1 MSLSRASILLLLAG
15 PTWAVEGYFVGG
27 GLESDS
33 ADGIAVSFIGQLKIA
48 DETWLSATLAKS
60 TAELPRDLSL
70 DTVFGDVGID
80 HWFKPLGVSASIAY
94 WGDHNILDSV
104 NYRASLY
111 WRSPKVTI
119 SGDVEFRDFELDFP
133 ATDRLPVRTT
143 SFGAT
148 GIGLTTRF
156 KLSDKVSL
164 SISGM
169 DYDYDVNFRIEEN
182 DRILALLSV
191 SRLSLL
197 NSLVDYRASASLSV
211 DAGKRQWQ
219 LDLATWQGEADQ
231 EITKS
236 ATIRFITPLGEGSD
250 IEFGLGID
258 MSDLYGNTTFLS
270 VFIFFFGGS

>member
-1 MSLSRASILLLLAG
+1 MFLSRASILLLLAG
-15 PTWAVEGYFVGG
+15 PTWAVEGYIVGG

-33 ADGIAVSFIGQLKIA
+33 ADAISVSFIGQLKIA
-48 DETWLSATLAKS
+48 DETWLSTTLAKS

-80 HWFKPLGVSASIAY
+80 HWFKPIGVSASIAY

-211 DAGKRQWQ
+211 NAGKRQWQ
-219 LDLATWQGEADQ
+219 LELATWQGEADQ

-236 ATIRFITPLGEGSD
+236 ATIRFITPLGKSSD
-250 IEFGLGID
+250 VEFGLGID
-258 MSDLYGNTTFLS
+258 KSDVYGDTTFLS
-270 VFIFFFGGS
+270 VFMYFYGGS

>member
-1 MSLSRASILLLLAG
+1 MFLSRASILLLLAG
-15 PTWAVEGYFVGG
+15 PTWAVEGYIVGG

-80 HWFKPLGVSASIAY
+80 HWFKPIGVSASIAY

-133 ATDRLPVRTT
+133 AIDRLPVRTT

-148 GIGLTTRF
+148 GFGLTTRF
-156 KLSDKVSL
+156 ALSDKVSL
-164 SISGM
+164 SINGM

-191 SRLSLL
+191 SRLSLI

-219 LDLATWQGEADQ
+219 LELATWQGEADQ

-236 ATIRFITPLGEGSD
+236 ATIRFITPLGKSSD
-250 IEFGLGID
+250 VEFGLGID
-258 MSDLYGNTTFLS
+258 KSDVYGDTTFLS
-270 VFIFFFGGS
+270 VFMYFYGGS

>member
-1 MSLSRASILLLLAG
+1 MFLSRASILLLLAG
-15 PTWAVEGYFVGG
+15 PTWAVEGYIIGG
-27 GLESDS
+27 GLETDS
-33 ADGIAVSFIGQLKIA
+33 ADGYAVSFIGQLKIA

-80 HWFKPLGVSASIAY
+80 HWFKPIGVSASIAY

-111 WRSPKVTI
+111 WRSPKVMI

-133 ATDRLPVRTT
+133 AIDRLPVRTT

-148 GIGLTTRF
+148 GFGLTTRF
-156 KLSDKVSL
+156 ALSDKVSL
-164 SISGM
+164 SINGM

-191 SRLSLL
+191 SRLSLI

-219 LDLATWQGEADQ
+219 LELATWQGEADQ

-236 ATIRFITPLGEGSD
+236 ATIRFITPLGKSSD
-250 IEFGLGID
+250 VEFGLGID
-258 MSDLYGNTTFLS
+258 KSDVYGDTTFLS
-270 VFIFFFGGS
+270 VFMYFYGGS

>member
-1 MSLSRASILLLLAG
+1 MFLSRATILLLLAG
-15 PTWAVEGYFVGG
+15 PTWAVEGYIVGG

-80 HWFKPLGVSASIAY
+80 HWFKPIGVSASIAY

-156 KLSDKVSL
+156 KLSDTVSL

-191 SRLSLL
+191 SRLSLI

-219 LDLATWQGEADQ
+219 LELATWQGEADQ
-231 EITKS
+231 EIIKS
-236 ATIRFITPLGEGSD
+236 ATIRFLTPLGNSSD

-258 MSDLYGNTTFLS
+258 KSDVYGNTTFLS
-270 VFIFFFGGS
+270 VFMYFYGGS

>member
-1 MSLSRASILLLLAG
+1 MSLSRALILLLLAG
-15 PTWAVEGYFVGG
+15 PAWAVEGYIVGG

-80 HWFKPLGVSASIAY
+80 YWFKPIGVSASIAY
-94 WGDHNILDSV
+94 WGDHNVLDSV

-111 WRSPKVTI
+111 WRSAKVTI
-119 SGDVEFRDFELDFP
+119 SGDVEYRDFELDFP

-143 SFGAT
+143 SFGAA
-148 GIGLTTRF
+148 GFGLTTRF

-164 SISGM
+164 SIYGIN
-169 DYDYDVNFRIEEN
+169 YDYDVNFRIEEN
-182 DRILALLSV
+182 DRILQLLSV

-211 DAGKRQWQ
+211 DVGKRQWQ
-219 LDLATWQGEADQ
+219 LEFATWQGEADQ

-236 ATIRFITPLGEGSD
+236 ATIRFITPLGQASD

-258 MSDLYGNTTFLS
+258 KSDVYGNTTFLS
-270 VFIFFFGGS
+270 VFMYFYGGS

>member
-1 MSLSRASILLLLAG
+1 LLLAG
-15 PTWAVEGYFVGG
+15 PTWAVEGYIIGG
-27 GLESDS
+27 GLETDS
-33 ADGIAVSFIGQLKIA
+33 ADAIAVSFIGQLKIA

-80 HWFKPLGVSASIAY
+80 HWFKPIGVNASIAY

-156 KLSDKVSL
+156 RLSDKVSL
-164 SISGM
+164 GIYGM

-219 LDLATWQGEADQ
+219 LELATWQGEADQ

-236 ATIRFITPLGEGSD
+236 ATIRFITPLGKSSD

-258 MSDLYGNTTFLS
+258 KSDVYGDTTFLS
-270 VFIFFFGGS
+270 VFMYFYGGS

>member
-1 MSLSRASILLLLAG
+1 MFLSRASILLLLSG
-15 PTWAVEGYFVGG
+15 PAWAVEGYIIGG
-27 GLESDS
+27 GLETDS
-33 ADGIAVSFIGQLKIA
+33 ADAYAVSFIGQLKVA
-48 DETWLSATLAKS
+48 DGTWLSATLAKS

-80 HWFKPLGVSASIAY
+80 HWFKPIGVRASIAY

-104 NYRASLY
+104 NYRAALY

-133 ATDRLPVRTT
+133 AIDRLPVRTT

-148 GIGLTTRF
+148 GFGLTTRF
-156 KLSDKVSL
+156 ALSDKVSL
-164 SISGM
+164 SINGM
-169 DYDYDVNFRIEEN
+169 DYDYDVKFRIEEN

-191 SRLSLL
+191 SRLSLI

-219 LDLATWQGEADQ
+219 LELATWQGEADQ

-236 ATIRFITPLGEGSD
+236 ATIRFITPLGKSGD
-250 IEFGLGID
+250 VEFGLGID
-258 MSDLYGNTTFLS
+258 KSDLYGDTTFLS
-270 VFIFFFGGS
+270 VFMYFYGGS